1 MNIRSFYLSLLLSFL
16 IKTPHTNK
24 PQSPGIWDC
33 LCHFSAL
40 WVQDWVMVVSH
51 VYHAESLSTNVM
63 AQHLCVC
70 VCLCLCVQQLSS
82 LSTCNLSYCAW
93 VCVHV
98 SIRLF
103 PCVCVCVHARASL
116 RGNEGS
122 LFGLTGQWA
131 AETRWALFIGLWAGV
146 CARLCVSVRLRPSV
160 SLRLK
165 WSQWC
170 SSALSSLCVL
180 TT

>member
-16 IKTPHTNK
+16 IKNPHTNK

-63 AQHLCVC
+63 AQHV
-70 VCLCLCVQQLSS
+70 
-82 LSTCNLSYCAW
+82 
-93 VCVHV
+93 
-98 SIRLF
+98 
-103 PCVCVCVHARASL
+103 VCVCVFVCVFSSSPHCPHVIFLIVHESVYMSVFVCFRVCVYARASL